1 MYILRSCIAKESKSI
16 IAKLYYDI
24 CSFEYMC
31 KVINTESHIYLF
43 YIISC
48 GDDDLMVD
56 KPII

>member
-16 IAKLYYDI
+16 IAKLYCDI
-24 CSFEYMC
+24 YSFKYMS

-43 YIISC
+43 YIISYS
-48 GDDDLMVD
+48 DDDLMVD